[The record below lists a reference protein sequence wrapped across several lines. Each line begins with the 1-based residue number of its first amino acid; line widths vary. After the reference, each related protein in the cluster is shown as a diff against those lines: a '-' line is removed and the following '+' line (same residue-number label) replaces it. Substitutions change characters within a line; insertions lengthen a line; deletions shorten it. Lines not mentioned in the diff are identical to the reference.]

1 MENPPE
7 FDIRRAV
14 CSGLLC
20 HIGFDDLV
28 DPVRDADEVFF
39 GIALGGHGGASDPDA
54 AGLFRAS
61 FFVRHA
67 ILVECDLVL
76 DQKILDFL
84 AGKVRMGL

>member
-14 CSGLLC
+14 YSGFLS
-20 HIGFDDLV
+20 HVGFDDLV
-28 DPVRDADEVFF
+28 DPVCDADEVFF
-39 GIALGGHGGASDPDA
+39 GVALGGHGGASDPDA

-61 FFVRHA
+61 RLVRDA
-67 ILVECDLVL
+67 VLVECDLVL